1 MSQCISRYHYLAFL
15 LAISSFSL
23 LLVTVI
29 ALTPRIGQDPL
40 WREQLMGST
49 LCSLCIL
56 GIIAVIFPGKCTR
69 AFHLLEGGSAAK
81 STANGHN
88 PTQGVESVKVDVR
101 LSVRGHHPD
110 CGNYSAHVLR
120 LGGRR
125 LCASCMGLLF
135 GASVVILATAP
146 YAFGLRQM
154 ESGSIAVV
162 FLGTL
167 GVFLGLFQFVLFR
180 KRGNVL
186 RFLFSVFFV
195 LGAFLIL
202 VEVDAL
208 VRSTTLDL
216 FLTLSALVWILT
228 RMYLSEWDHAR
239 ICSTCGMMACELR
252 QMWKR

>member
-1 MSQCISRYHYLAFL
+1 MSQGISRYHYLVFL

-23 LLVTVI
+23 FIVAVI
-29 ALTPRIGQDPL
+29 ALTPHIGQDPL
-40 WREQLMGST
+40 WREQLMGSI
-49 LCSLCIL
+49 LCSLCLI
-56 GIIAVIFPGKCTR
+56 GIIAVIFPGKCAR
-69 AFHLLEGGSAAK
+69 AFRLLEGG

-88 PTQGVESVKVDVR
+88 PPQGDESVKVDVR
-101 LSVRGHHPD
+101 RSVRGHHPD

-125 LCASCMGLLF
+125 LCASCTGLLF
-135 GASVVILATAP
+135 GASVVIFATTP
-146 YAFGLRQM
+146 YAFGLWQM
-154 ESGSIAVV
+154 ESGSVAVV
-162 FLGTL
+162 FLGIL
-167 GVFLGLFQFVLFR
+167 GVSLGLSQFVLFR
-180 KRGNVL
+180 ERGSVL
-186 RFLFSVFFV
+186 RFLFGAFFV

-239 ICSTCGMMACELR
+239 ICSICGMMACELR